1 MRLDPAVQQLIWL
14 NLAGVPARLVHHP
27 RCRARKRHATRTW
40 EPAAA
45 WQTRSRG
52 RTARRSLQPRRRRRR
67 GESEHC
73 LRCCT
78 REAVLLRPL
87 RTGGSTWVP
96 QWCETD
102 TSSKNSFPPA
112 TSCSRMIPRPA
123 A

>member
-27 RCRARKRHATRTW
+27 GAVHGSAMP
-40 EPAAA
+40 PAPG
-45 WQTRSRG
+45 SPPPRG
-52 RTARRSLQPRRRRRR
+52 K
-67 GESEHC
+67 
-73 LRCCT
+73 
-78 REAVLLRPL
+78 REAVAALRAAHCSHVGAAAGARASTASGVAHARQCFLRPL
-87 RTGGSTWVP
+87 RAGGSTWVP

>member
-1 MRLDPAVQQLIWL
+1 MKLDPAVQQLIGL
-14 NLAGVPARLVHHP
+14 NLAGVPARVVHHLG
-27 RCRARKRHATRTW
+27 A
-40 EPAAA
+40 
-45 WQTRSRG
+45 
-52 RTARRSLQPRRRRRR
+52 RR

-73 LRCCT
+73 LRCST
-78 REAVLLRPL
+78 REAVLSPTLRM
-87 RTGGSTWVP
+87 GGSAWVP